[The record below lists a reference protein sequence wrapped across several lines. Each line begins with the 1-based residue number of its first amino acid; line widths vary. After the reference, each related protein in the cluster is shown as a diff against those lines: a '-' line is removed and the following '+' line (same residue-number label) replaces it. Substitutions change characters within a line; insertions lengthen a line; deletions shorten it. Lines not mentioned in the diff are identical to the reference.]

1 MTVELKIK
9 EIREQMGISLRDL
22 SEETGIERHRLSE
35 IEDNVDKILF
45 IEMLV
50 ISENLGKKITDL
62 FIPIKGTKEYL
73 KIHKLLKDSASKL
86 KMEWLYVNRITIAI
100 VTFFISLFLFVQLHQ
115 AEINL
120 IYTEPTTEYN
130 IMGGLTGRELEEAK
144 KLTESDNQFLDM
156 YKGNL

>member
-9 EIREQMGISLRDL
+9 EIRKQMKISLEEL

-62 FIPIKGTKEYL
+62 Y
-73 KIHKLLKDSASKL
+73 S
-86 KMEWLYVNRITIAI
+86 
-100 VTFFISLFLFVQLHQ
+100 
-115 AEINL
+115 
-120 IYTEPTTEYN
+120 
-130 IMGGLTGRELEEAK
+130 TGNVEL
-144 KLTESDNQFLDM
+144 Q
-156 YKGNL
+156 

>member
-50 ISENLGKKITDL
+50 IAENLGKKITDL
-62 FIPIKGTKEYL
+62 YST
-73 KIHKLLKDSASKL
+73 
-86 KMEWLYVNRITIAI
+86 
-100 VTFFISLFLFVQLHQ
+100 
-115 AEINL
+115 
-120 IYTEPTTEYN
+120 
-130 IMGGLTGRELEEAK
+130 
-144 KLTESDNQFLDM
+144 
-156 YKGNL
+156 GNLELQ